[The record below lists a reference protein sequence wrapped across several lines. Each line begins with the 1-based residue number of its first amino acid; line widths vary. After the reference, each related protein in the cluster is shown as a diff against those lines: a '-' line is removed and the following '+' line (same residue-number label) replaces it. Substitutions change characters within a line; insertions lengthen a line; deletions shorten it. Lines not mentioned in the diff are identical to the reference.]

1 MDITEPK
8 NLQRDFIGYGRV
20 PPQPEW
26 PGNTQLA
33 LNFVINLEEGAESC
47 ILDGDA
53 ASENYLMELSGRKPL
68 IGQRDLFSESIFEY
82 GARCGIWRLL
92 NLFETRG
99 LPLTLWVCGQ
109 ALERNP
115 ALAAHLAASSH
126 EVAGHGYRWIDYR
139 GVQPNLEREHIVR
152 TLEIIERLIGR
163 PAVGWYTGRK
173 SLNTRRLIAE
183 AGLRYDSESYADDL
197 PYWVE
202 VNSRPHLVIPY
213 SFDANDAKYFLS
225 PGWTS
230 GDDFLQY
237 LQNTIRCLYREGEAS
252 PKMMTVA
259 LHARISGRPG
269 RAEIIY
275 RFLDFLEQF
284 PNIWITTR
292 EAIAQLWYQ
301 QHPAKTLET

>member
-1 MDITEPK
+1 MDVTEPEI
-8 NLQRDFIGYGRV
+8 LPRDFIGYGRV

-26 PGNTQLA
+26 PGNAQLA

-53 ASENYLMELSGRKPL
+53 VSENYLTELTAREPL
-68 IGQRDLFSESIFEY
+68 IGRRDLFSESIFEY
-82 GARCGIWRLL
+82 GVRCGIWRLL
-92 NLFETRG
+92 NLFEVRE

-115 ALAAHLAASSH
+115 VLATYLAASSH
-126 EVAGHGYRWIDYR
+126 EVAGHGYRWIDY
-139 GVQPNLEREHIVR
+139 GVVKPDLEREHILR
-152 TLEIIERLIGR
+152 TLAIIERFIGR

-173 SLNTRRLIAE
+173 SLHTRRLIAE
-183 AGLRYDSESYADDL
+183 AGLIYDSESYADDL

-213 SFDANDAKYFLS
+213 TFDANDAKYFLS

-237 LQNTIRCLYREGEAS
+237 LQNAIRCLYREGEVS

-259 LHARISGRPG
+259 LHTRISGRPG

-275 RFLDFLEQF
+275 RFLDFLDKF

-292 EAIAQLWYQ
+292 NAIAQHWYQ
-301 QHPAKTLET
+301 KHPPETVEV